1 MFFNNDRVD
10 TAVYTVS
17 KAPCDD
23 MEALDALNRESINV
37 VHKLGL
43 NNTTATTT
51 TYRDGLVATMTG
63 FMGTPSFDNLE
74 EAEKAI
80 EAVHQKVAGYSETKG
95 HMWVVREDKRDDYEQ
110 YVNNKYPNIMESKP
124 YYRHHLQEVRGSVA
138 RLVDRDICR
147 TTLFNYPLN
156 FEDMDEETTLSR
168 YLRETVDEDWPI
180 AIGVTEVKI
189 I

>member
-1 MFFNNDRVD
+1 MFFNNDRTD
-10 TAVYTVS
+10 TAIYTVS

-23 MEALDALNRESINV
+23 RGVLDNLNRESINA

-51 TYRDGLVATMTG
+51 TYRDGLMATMTG
-63 FMGTPSFDNLE
+63 FTGTPSFDSLE

-80 EAVHQKVAGYSETKG
+80 EAVHQGIAGYSETKG
-95 HMWVVREDKRDDYEQ
+95 HMWVLREDKRAEYEQ
-110 YVNNKYPNIMESKP
+110 YVNSKSPDIMTSKP
-124 YYRHHLQEVRGSVA
+124 YYRYHLQEVRGSVV
-138 RLVDRDICR
+138 RLVDRDMCR

-156 FEDMDEETTLSR
+156 FEDMDEETTLSQ

-180 AIGVTEVKI
+180 AIGVTEIKLI
-189 I
+189 